1 MSMRELPVVAEGE
14 TSRGQH
20 WYLKA
25 GGSPYDYYTMLKTV
39 HPDGRWDEGGMG
51 GSALHAGSLFNAYTG
66 RADDG
71 PLRVIVRTDP
81 RVRRL
86 RFHSAKDEWCDLL
99 PVGDDPAVGVTFF
112 AALLPWTA
120 AAVSM
125 RGFDAD
131 GQELWSRTPSRL

>member
-1 MSMRELPVVAEGE
+1 MPDLPVVAEGE
-14 TSRGQH
+14 GTRGEH

-25 GGSPYDYYTMLKTV
+25 GGSSDDYYTMLKTV
-39 HPDGRWDEGGMG
+39 HPDGHWDEGGMG
-51 GSALHAGSLFNAYTG
+51 GSALYAGSLFNVYTG

-86 RFHSAKDEWCDLL
+86 RFHSANRAWCELL
-99 PVGDDPAVGVTFF
+99 PCGEDPAVGVTFF
-112 AALLPWTA
+112 AVLLPWTT

-125 RGFDAD
+125 QGFDAD
-131 GQELWSRTPSRL
+131 GQELSE

>member
-1 MSMRELPVVAEGE
+1 MSMPGLPVVAEGE

-25 GGSPYDYYTMLKTV
+25 GGSSHDYYTMLKTV

-86 RFHSAKDEWCDLL
+86 RFHSAKDEWWDLL

-131 GQELWSRTPSRL
+131 GQELWSRTPPRL